1 VYLLRRGVSLVFTLW
16 IALTIVF
23 LLFRLLPGDPAA
35 ELLGPLA
42 SAEARAQLNAELGLD
57 EPLFEQ
63 YTLYVGN
70 LLQGDLGQSF
80 SERRSVLSSIGPA
93 FLNTFILVIL
103 TFLFA
108 YGAGVLL
115 GVLLAWY
122 RGTRGEALGSALA
135 LVFRG
140 APSFWLGIMAIT
152 IFAVELG
159 WLPAA
164 GMQTIESFG
173 QSSLE
178 TYLSWGFVKHLIL
191 PVSVAAVFAVGLPL
205 LLVRNTMLDVIG
217 SPYMEMAEAKG
228 LSQRR
233 LMFRHGAR
241 NATLPA
247 VTASAQFVAWA
258 MGGMVVIENVFSW
271 PGLGWTI
278 VTALEARDY
287 LLAQG
292 ALLLIAMMVV
302 VLNFAADVVTAYLD
316 PRVKLV

>member
-1 VYLLRRGVSLVFTLW
+1 MYLARRGLSLVFTLW
-16 IALTIVF
+16 IAMTIVF

-42 SAEARAQLNAELGLD
+42 TAEARAQLNEELGLQK
-57 EPLFEQ
+57 PLFEQ
-63 YTLYVGN
+63 YTIYLGDVVR
-70 LLQGDLGQSF
+70 GDLGQSF
-80 SERRSVLSSIGPA
+80 SERQSVLSIIGPA
-93 FLNTFILVIL
+93 FLNTFILVML
-103 TFLFA
+103 TFLLA
-108 YGAGVLL
+108 YGGGLVL
-115 GVLLAWY
+115 GVILAWY
-122 RGTRGEALGSALA
+122 RGTRGEAIGSALA

-152 IFAVELG
+152 VFAVQLH

-164 GMQTIESFG
+164 GMQNIGSFG
-173 QSSLE
+173 QSQLQ
-178 TYLSWGFVKHLIL
+178 TYLSWDFVEHLIL
-191 PVSVAAVFAVGLPL
+191 PVSVATVFAVGLPL

-217 SPYMEMAEAKG
+217 TPYMEMAEAKG

-233 LMFRHGAR
+233 VMFRHGAR
-241 NATLPA
+241 NAMLPA
-247 VTASAQFVAWA
+247 VTASAQFIAWA

-292 ALLLIAMMVV
+292 ALLLIALMVV
-302 VLNFAADVVTAYLD
+302 VLNFLADIVTAYLD